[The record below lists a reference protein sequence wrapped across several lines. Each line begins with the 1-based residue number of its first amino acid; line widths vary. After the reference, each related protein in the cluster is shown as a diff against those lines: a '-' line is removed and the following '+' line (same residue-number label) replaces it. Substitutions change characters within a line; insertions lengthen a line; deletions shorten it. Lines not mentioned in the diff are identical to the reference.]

1 MSKIEELKLLI
12 AQSEEKIK
20 QKMSE
25 ISEINQKIKIKQ
37 EEIQNAEDALNEK
50 PLPKILTQKQK
61 RELEKKKEQELL
73 LEKKK
78 IREIFE

>member
-50 PLPKILTQKQK
+50 PLPKILTQKQ
-61 RELEKKKEQELL
+61 
-73 LEKKK
+73 
-78 IREIFE
+78 

>member
-61 RELEKKKEQELL
+61 REVEKKKDQDLL
-73 LEKKK
+73 L
-78 IREIFE
+78 

>member
-25 ISEINQKIKIKQ
+25 ISVINQKIKIKQ

-61 RELEKKKEQELL
+61 RE
-73 LEKKK
+73 
-78 IREIFE
+78 

>member
-25 ISEINQKIKIKQ
+25 ISEINQKIKIK
-37 EEIQNAEDALNEK
+37 
-50 PLPKILTQKQK
+50 
-61 RELEKKKEQELL
+61 KKEQELL
-73 LEKKK
+73 
-78 IREIFE
+78 

>member
-61 RELEKKKEQELL
+61 Q
-73 LEKKK
+73 
-78 IREIFE
+78 ISNI

>member
-50 PLPKILTQKQK
+50 PLTKILTQKKK

-73 LEKKK
+73 
-78 IREIFE
+78 